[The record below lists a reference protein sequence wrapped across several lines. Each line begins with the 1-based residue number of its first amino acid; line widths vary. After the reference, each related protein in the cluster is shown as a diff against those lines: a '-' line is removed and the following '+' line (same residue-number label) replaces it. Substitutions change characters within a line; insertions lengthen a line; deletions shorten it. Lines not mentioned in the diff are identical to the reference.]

1 MDPMLRSTPPTN
13 DSWPSSNYFQNT
25 STPSLPVNERPQSSL
40 SHSAHHSVAGTTPRP
55 GTSRSPT
62 VQLGTAQERKP
73 RNATVSSILGLS
85 EAQSI
90 ICAISEA
97 RAVSPSVG
105 LAFVNVS
112 IGEVVISQICD
123 NQSYIKTIH
132 TLQMSAPA
140 RILFMSTAC
149 PPNKPSSLY
158 SLVTDLVQ
166 ESQVGAQDRSAWS
179 ESDGLEYINNLA
191 FKDDI
196 EPLKV
201 ATQGKFYALSSFA
214 AAMKYIQQHFSIN
227 FVPHSLR
234 IQYRPSEDTMMI
246 DISAIQSLE
255 IMQNLR
261 NPKSKESLFGL
272 MNHTTTPMGAR
283 MLRSSILQ
291 PPTRADL
298 YITPR
303 YEALDELTT
312 NEEMFR
318 EIRKALKLFRD
329 TEKILTKL
337 IVVPKNMPIQK
348 VEEQINHVL
357 MVKSFLEA
365 VSELYIALEPATCD
379 LLVRVRDL
387 CHPELTNRGLD
398 KIRHTIEADVTY
410 MNSALD
416 LWNQR
421 TFAVKGGINGML
433 DVARQTY
440 KEQTEEVHK
449 YLDRL
454 NETHGFGAGLKYD
467 NGRKYWF
474 RLRAADFEGSPLPDE
489 FINIVRKKDKIECQ
503 TLALIKLNVRLADAA
518 HEVVLRSDSIIQA
531 LITDLCQ
538 EVPHLFRL
546 CESIALVD
554 MVTSFGQ
561 LATTRDY
568 VRPEL
573 DTAMAL
579 KGARHPVLD
588 KTMDEGFVPNDY
600 FASESFA
607 FHVVTGCN
615 MSGKSTYIRAVALLQ
630 IMAQI
635 GSFVPAKYAA
645 FSIVHSIFA
654 RVSLDDNIE
663 SNLSTFSV
671 EMREMAFILRNIDD
685 KSLAVI
691 DELGRAT
698 SNRDGLAIAIAM
710 SEALIQSKASVW
722 FATHFSDLTR
732 AFAQRP
738 GVLNLHLA
746 ATTST
751 TADGLPHIKMLYK
764 ATTGAVGDEHYGINL
779 ARAIGLPQGFI
790 DKAEEVAKDIRRKR
804 EASKRSSESSRLVA
818 RRNMI
823 LNLWAALKQA
833 RDSGTEEGLPRYLK
847 QLQAEFIIRMER
859 LESQ

>member
-1 MDPMLRSTPPTN
+1 MDAMLRSTPPTN
-13 DSWPSSNYFQNT
+13 DCWSSSSYFQNP

-40 SHSAHHSVAGTTPRP
+40 NHSTQHSAAGTTPRP
-55 GTSRSPT
+55 GTSRP
-62 VQLGTAQERKP
+62 P
-73 RNATVSSILGLS
+73 I
-85 EAQSI
+85 
-90 ICAISEA
+90 
-97 RAVSPSVG
+97 
-105 LAFVNVS
+105 
-112 IGEVVISQICD
+112 
-123 NQSYIKTIH
+123 TIH
-132 TLQMSAPA
+132 SLQMFAPS

-149 PPNKPSSLY
+149 PPNEPSSLY

-166 ESQVGAQDRSAWS
+166 GSQVGAQDRSAWS

-214 AAMKYIQQHFSIN
+214 AVMKYIQQHFSIN

-246 DISAIQSLE
+246 DISAIKSLE

-261 NPKSKESLFGL
+261 NPKSKDSLFGL

-291 PPTRADL
+291 PPTRDDA

-318 EIRKALKLFRD
+318 EIRKALKLFHD

-379 LLVRVRDL
+379 LLVKVRDL

-410 MNSALD
+410 TKSALD

-421 TFAVKGGINGML
+421 SFAVKGGINGML

-440 KEQTEEVHK
+440 KEQTEEIHK

-454 NETHGFGAGLKYD
+454 NETHGFGASLKYD

-474 RLRAADFEGSPLPDE
+474 RLHAADFEGRPLPDE
-489 FINIVRKKDKIECQ
+489 FINVVRKKDKIECQ

-518 HEVVLRSDSIIQA
+518 HEVVLRSDNIIQT
-531 LITDLCQ
+531 LITDLRQ

-554 MVTSFGQ
+554 MVSSFGQ

-588 KTMDEGFVPNDY
+588 KTMDGGFVPNDY
-600 FASESFA
+600 FASESYA
-607 FHVVTGCN
+607 FHIVTGCN

-645 FSIVHSIFA
+645 FPIIHSIFA

-722 FATHFSDLTR
+722 FATHFGDLTR
-732 AFAQRP
+732 VFAQRP

-751 TADGLPHIKMLYK
+751 TDL
-764 ATTGAVGDEHYGINL
+764 
-779 ARAIGLPQGFI
+779 
-790 DKAEEVAKDIRRKR
+790 RRKR
-804 EASKRSSESSRLVA
+804 EASKRSSESSRLLA

-823 LNLWAALKQA
+823 LSLWAALKQA
-833 RDSGTEEGLPRYLK
+833 RDSGTEEGLLEYLK
-847 QLQAEFIIRMER
+847 QLQAEFVIRMEQ
-859 LESQ
+859 LDSQ

>member
-1 MDPMLRSTPPTN
+1 MDAMLRSTPPTN
-13 DSWPSSNYFQNT
+13 DSWSSSSYFQNS
-25 STPSLPVNERPQSSL
+25 STPSLPFNERPQSSL
-40 SHSAHHSVAGTTPRP
+40 SHSTQHSAAGTTPRP
-55 GTSRSPT
+55 GTSRPPT
-62 VQLGTAQERKP
+62 VRPGTPQERKS
-73 RNATVSSILGLS
+73 RNANVSSILGLS

-105 LAFVNVS
+105 IAFVNVS
-112 IGEVVISQICD
+112 IGEAVISQICD

-132 TLQMSAPA
+132 TLQMFAPS

-261 NPKSKESLFGL
+261 NPKSKDSLFGL

-318 EIRKALKLFRD
+318 EIRKGDSAR
-329 TEKILTKL
+329 L

-348 VEEQINHVL
+348 VEEQINQVL

-379 LLVRVRDL
+379 LLVKVRDL

-410 MNSALD
+410 MKSALD

-454 NETHGFGAGLKYD
+454 NETHGFGASLKYD

-474 RLRAADFEGSPLPDE
+474 RLRAADFEGRSLPDE
-489 FINIVRKKDKIECQ
+489 FVNVVRKKDKIECQ

-518 HEVVLRSDSIIQA
+518 HEVVLRSDNIIQT
-531 LITDLCQ
+531 LITDLRQ

-554 MVTSFGQ
+554 MVSSFGQ

-568 VRPEL
+568 VRPEI

-588 KTMDEGFVPNDY
+588 KTMDGGFVPNDY

-607 FHVVTGCN
+607 FHIVTGCN
-615 MSGKSTYIRAVALLQ
+615 MSGKSTYIRAAALLQ

-671 EMREMAFILRNIDD
+671 EMREMAFILRNIND

-804 EASKRSSESSRLVA
+804 EASKRSSESSRLLA

-823 LNLWAALKQA
+823 LNLWAALKRG
-833 RDSGTEEGLPRYLK
+833 RDSGTEEGLPGYLK
-847 QLQAEFIIRMER
+847 QLQAEFVIRMGE
-859 LESQ
+859 LDGQ